1 MISITHHHRSNDF
14 HLYRQLVCIYREHQ
28 PANILHFTIKPNI
41 FGTFAAAQADIPSIV
56 TITDLGTTWL
66 NGLLLRTITK
76 MLYRIEG

>member
-56 TITDLGTTWL
+56 TITGPGNDLAQWFAVADHYK
-66 NGLLLRTITK
+66 NVIQN
-76 MLYRIEG
+76 